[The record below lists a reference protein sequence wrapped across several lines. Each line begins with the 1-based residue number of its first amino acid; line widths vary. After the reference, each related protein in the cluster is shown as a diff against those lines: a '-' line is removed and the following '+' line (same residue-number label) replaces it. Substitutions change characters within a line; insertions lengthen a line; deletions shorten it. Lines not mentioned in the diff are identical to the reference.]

1 VQIWD
6 EKSDQVSR
14 IVPDKE
20 RARGILKLVE
30 LREKSIIELKED
42 IFATLIAEDYYE
54 IIKELITA
62 LMFIDGWKT
71 LSHEMLISYISKYY
85 KEFSQSDIYTID
97 QMRKIRNDIA
107 YRGFLVKQ
115 DYLARNK
122 NTILQIIN
130 KLKQTIQRKI
140 G

>member
-1 VQIWD
+1 MQIWD